1 MAYEIA
7 IIYVI
12 SIIFYA
18 SVLFLVSSG
27 LNLIYGV
34 MRILNLA
41 HGGLYAFGAYVGAWF
56 IAVVVGGQSP
66 FLLFLA
72 PLAGAAIAALLGL
85 FIEPSLLK
93 PIYGRREEYQL
104 LLTFGVLL
112 MLEDGLRAIWGSAP
126 LTARAPFVL
135 MGNVNLLGYSYPLY
149 NLVVVAVSL
158 LTALALWFYINK
170 TRNGV
175 IMRAASTDREM
186 AAALGV
192 DVKRVYLQTFV
203 IASFIAGLA
212 GALIVPTTT
221 AVLGMSVEALVLAFV
236 VIVIGG
242 LGSLKGAFFG
252 SLLVGAARIV
262 GINYFPQVELVLL
275 YAVASII
282 LITRPKGLFGR

>member
-7 IIYVI
+7 LIYVI

-18 SVLFLVSSG
+18 SVLFLISSG

-56 IAVVVGGQSP
+56 IAIVVGSQNP

-72 PLAGAAIAALLGL
+72 PLTGAAIAALLGL

-175 IMRAASTDREM
+175 IIRATSTDREM

-203 IASFIAGLA
+203 IASFMAGLA

-282 LITRPKGLFGR
+282 LITRSKGLFGR